1 MTSTP
6 HRPDAANSTSRP
18 GDIGAPAAAAG
29 RPGSH
34 LKLAALS
41 GALLMAGCAS
51 LAPPAAPPAEAAAAP
66 AASATAPAAPAAPGV
81 SQAGVVAKLPAPG
94 AAPVPSTPPAGAPA
108 AGAPKPFAE
117 VIKDATQMSG
127 LFTLWQKDDKVWLE
141 LTPADFNQPLFLS
154 PKFKTGLGEG
164 RFFGG
169 LMGEELVI
177 EFRRV
182 HNQVQM
188 LARNTEFVA
197 TPKTPSGRAVEAA
210 FSPSLLASAAVVSQ
224 PHPERKS
231 VLVEANAL
239 FINDMMG
246 VALGLQR
253 QYRQGYALDARNSAI
268 TDIRSSPDL
277 VVLEVLS
284 HYATGSIAVATP
296 GAPVPPG
303 TPVPSVPRS
312 VPDPRSLFMTLHYSL
327 AKLPAQVMAPRKA
340 DGRVGHFTSNF
351 SDFSDDLARSPRQ
364 RYVNRWRL
372 DKKDPAAAL
381 SEPVKPI
388 TFWLDH
394 TIPEKYRA
402 SVTAGILEWNKAFE
416 KVGFK
421 DAIRVEVQPDDATW
435 DTLDFGRAS
444 VRWMTNSNPS
454 FGAIGPSHV
463 DPRSGEIL
471 DADIGIESLSSRSL
485 RALRSQV
492 LASSPVDSPAATD
505 LPPELAARGLRPQ
518 ALCHYADQAAE
529 QLGYAL
535 DVLEARGEL
544 DPGGP
549 ESEAFVQGYM
559 KDVTMHEV
567 GHTLG
572 LRHNFRS
579 SRIYTETQLSDPAFT
594 AVHGI
599 AGSVMEYSAINL
611 SAPGIPSDRQ
621 GTPFN
626 ATLGPYDYWAI
637 EYAYRPLAAEQ
648 QDAELAKIAARNAE
662 PELAFGTDED
672 NWLGVD
678 PETLQFD
685 LGSDVIAF
693 ARKRI
698 TIARDLLERQE
709 TRTLAADQDY
719 SILRRSVTYAL
730 RDMGRAAGVLT
741 RQIGGVRT
749 VRDHVGSGRDPLA
762 PLPAADQRAALDLL
776 ASGFLSATSFR
787 ISPALQRKLAVDYL
801 ERGDAA
807 LRGDGTPA
815 TALVTDFS
823 LASQVIE
830 LQRGVLGQLLS
841 DSVAARLLDSEDKLP
856 KDALRLSD
864 LYRRLNDAVWSEL
877 GQPGDIPSLRRELQR
892 DHINRI
898 AAQLLRPAA
907 LSRADAR
914 SLVRAQAQMLL
925 TRMSTAAKR
934 PGLSSEAQAHLQDS
948 VDTLQQA
955 LTAKLARQGA

>member
-1 MTSTP
+1 VPAEP
-6 HRPDAANSTSRP
+6 HRRP
-18 GDIGAPAAAAG
+18 A
-29 RPGSH
+29 RPSVTT
-34 LKLAALS
+34 LAC
-41 GALLMAGCAS
+41 ALLLAGCAS
-51 LAPPAAPPAEAAAAP
+51 LAPPAATPTAAP
-66 AASATAPAAPAAPGV
+66 AAAIQMPAPAAAQPGV
-81 SQAGVVAKLPAPG
+81 IAKLPAPG
-94 AAPVPSTPPAGAPA
+94 AQAAPPVAVPGAPR
-108 AGAPKPFAE
+108 PFAE
-117 VIKDATQMSG
+117 VIKDARQMSG

-141 LTPADFNQPLFLS
+141 LAPGDFNQPLFLS
-154 PKFKTGLGEG
+154 PKYKTGLGEG

-169 LMGEELVI
+169 LMGEEVVI

-197 TPKTPSGRAVEAA
+197 TPKTPNGRAVEAA
-210 FSPSLLASAAVVSQ
+210 FSPSLLASTAVVSQ

-239 FINDMMG
+239 FINDMLGIAM
-246 VALGLQR
+246 GLQR
-253 QYRQGYALDARNSAI
+253 QYRQGYALDTRNSAI

-296 GAPVPPG
+296 GAPMPPG

-327 AKLPAQVMAPRKA
+327 AKLPEQVMAPRKA
-340 DGRVGHFTSNF
+340 DGRIGHFTSNL

-364 RYVNRWRL
+364 HFVNRWRL
-372 DKKDPAAAL
+372 EKKDPAAAL

-416 KVGFK
+416 QIGFK
-421 DAIRVEVQPDDATW
+421 DAIRVEVQPDDASW

-444 VRWMTNSNPS
+444 VRWMTNSSPS

-485 RALRSQV
+485 RTLRSQV
-492 LASSPVDSPAATD
+492 LASAAPAE

-518 ALCHYADQAAE
+518 AVCDYADQAAE

-535 DVLEARGEL
+535 DVLEARGDL
-544 DPGGP
+544 DPGSP
-549 ESEAFVQGYM
+549 EAERFVQGYM

-579 SRIYTETQLSDPAFT
+579 SRVYTEEQLSDPAFT
-594 AVHGI
+594 ATHSI
-599 AGSVMEYSAINL
+599 AGSVMEYAAINL
-611 SAPGIPSDRQ
+611 SAPGIPSSRQ

-626 ATLGPYDYWAI
+626 GTIGPYDYWAI
-637 EYAYRPLAAEQ
+637 DYAYRPLPAGHE
-648 QDAELAKIAARNAE
+648 DVELAKIAARSAE

-672 NWLGVD
+672 NYLGID

-685 LGSDVIAF
+685 LGSDVLAF

-698 TIARDLLERQE
+698 AIARDLLQRQE
-709 TRTLAADQDY
+709 TRALSPDQDY

-749 VRDHVGSGRDPLA
+749 VRDHAGSGRDPLA

-776 ASGFLSATSFR
+776 TRGFL
-787 ISPALQRKLAVDYL
+787 SPALQRKLAVDYL
-801 ERGDAA
+801 ERSDAA

-823 LASQVIE
+823 LASLVIE

-841 DSVAARLLDSEDKLP
+841 DGVAVRLLDSEDKLP
-856 KDALRLSD
+856 KDALRLSE

-877 GQPGDIPSLRRELQR
+877 GQSGDIPSLRRELQR

-898 AAQLLRPAA
+898 ATQLLRPAA

-914 SLVRAQAQMLL
+914 SLLRAQAQTLL
-925 TRMSTAAKR
+925 TRLNAAAKR
-934 PGLSSEAQAHLQDS
+934 PGLSAEAQAHLQDS
-948 VDTLQQA
+948 ADTLQQA
-955 LTAKLARQGA
+955 LTARLARTGA

>member
-1 MTSTP
+1 
-6 HRPDAANSTSRP
+6 
-18 GDIGAPAAAAG
+18 
-29 RPGSH
+29 
-34 LKLAALS
+34 
-41 GALLMAGCAS
+41 
-51 LAPPAAPPAEAAAAP
+51 
-66 AASATAPAAPAAPGV
+66 
-81 SQAGVVAKLPAPG
+81 
-94 AAPVPSTPPAGAPA
+94 
-108 AGAPKPFAE
+108 
-117 VIKDATQMSG
+117 VIKDAKQMSG

-141 LTPADFNQPLFLS
+141 LMPEDFNQPLFLS
-154 PKFKTGLGEG
+154 PKYKTGLGEG

-169 LMGEELVI
+169 LMGEEAVI

-182 HNQVQM
+182 NNQVQM

-197 TPKTPSGRAVEAA
+197 APKTPNGRAVEAG
-210 FSPSLLASAAVVSQ
+210 FSPSLLASTAVVSQ

-239 FINDMMG
+239 FINDMLG
-246 VALGLQR
+246 VAMGLQR

-268 TDIRSSPDL
+268 TDIRTSPEL

-284 HYATGSIAVATP
+284 HYATGSIAVANP
-296 GAPVPPG
+296 GAPTPPG

-327 AKLPAQVMAPRKA
+327 ARLPEQVMAPRKA
-340 DGRVGHFTSNF
+340 DGRIGHFTSNR

-364 RYVNRWRL
+364 RFVNRWRL
-372 DKKDPAAAL
+372 EKKDPAAAL

-388 TFWLDH
+388 TFWLDN

-402 SVTAGILEWNKAFE
+402 AVTAGILEWNKAFE
-416 KVGFK
+416 KIGFK

-492 LASSPVDSPAATD
+492 LSSSPSSSMSPE
-505 LPPELAARGLRPQ
+505 LPAELAARGLRPQ
-518 ALCHYADQAAE
+518 RICEHADQAAE

-549 ESEAFVQGYM
+549 EAERFVQGYM

-579 SRIYTETQLSDPAFT
+579 SRIYSDAQLSDPAFT
-594 AVHGI
+594 AQHGI
-599 AGSVMEYSAINL
+599 AGSVMEYAAINL

-626 ATLGPYDYWAI
+626 STLGPYDYWAI
-637 EYAYRPLAAEQ
+637 EYAYRPLASDQE
-648 QDAELAKIAARNAE
+648 DAELTKIAARNAE

-672 NWLGVD
+672 TWLGVD

-685 LGSDVIAF
+685 LGSDVLAF

-709 TRTLAADQDY
+709 SRVLAADQDY

-730 RDMGRAAGVLT
+730 RDMGRTASVLT

-749 VRDHVGSGRDPLA
+749 LRDHAGSGRDPLA

-776 ASGFLSATSFR
+776 ARGFLSADSLR

-815 TALVTDFS
+815 TALATDFS
-823 LASQVIE
+823 LAAQVAE
-830 LQRGVLGQLLS
+830 LQRAVLGQLLS
-841 DSVAARLLDSEDKLP
+841 DGVAVRLLDSEDKLP
-856 KDALRLSD
+856 KDALRLSE
-864 LYRRLNDAVWSEL
+864 LYQRLNDAVWSEL
-877 GQPGDIPSLRRELQR
+877 TVPGDIPSLRRELQR
-892 DHINRI
+892 EHINRI
-898 AAQLLRPAA
+898 STLLLRPAA

-914 SLVRAQAQMLL
+914 SLLRAQAQTLL
-925 TRMSTAAKR
+925 AHMIVAAR
-934 PGLSSEAQAHLQDS
+934 RAGSGTEAQAHLQDS
-948 VDTLQQA
+948 IDSLQQA
-955 LTAKLARQGA
+955 LTAKLVRQGT

>member
-1 MTSTP
+1 MTNHSP
-6 HRPDAANSTSRP
+6 APSPSFRAQASSSGAISPALRRPVVP
-18 GDIGAPAAAAG
+18 KFLAPACV
-29 RPGSH
+29 
-34 LKLAALS
+34 
-41 GALLMAGCAS
+41 LLMAGCAS
-51 LAPPAAPPAEAAAAP
+51 MTPPESAPAAATAAVAAPAVAAAA
-66 AASATAPAAPAAPGV
+66 SMPGT

-94 AAPVPSTPPAGAPA
+94 AQMPA
-108 AGAPKPFAE
+108 AGSAPASAPAPGAPRPFAE
-117 VIKDATQMSG
+117 VIKDAKQMSG
-127 LFTLWQKDDKVWLE
+127 LFTLWQKDEKVWLE
-141 LTPADFNQPLFLS
+141 LAPGDFNQPLFLS
-154 PKFKTGLGEG
+154 PKYKTGLGEG
-164 RFFGG
+164 RYFGG
-169 LMGEELVI
+169 LMGEEVVI

-197 TPKTPSGRAVEAA
+197 TPKTPNGRAVEAA
-210 FSPSLLASAAVVSQ
+210 FSPSLLASTTVVSQ

-231 VLVEANAL
+231 VLVEANPL

-246 VALGLQR
+246 VAMGLQR
-253 QYRQGYALDARNSAI
+253 LYRQGYGLDARNSAI
-268 TDIRSSPDL
+268 TDIRTGPEL
-277 VVLEVLS
+277 VVLEVLN

-303 TPVPSVPRS
+303 TPMPSVPRS

-327 AKLPAQVMAPRKA
+327 AKMPEQVMAPRKA
-340 DGRVGHFTSNF
+340 DGRVGHFTSNL

-364 RYVNRWRL
+364 RFVNRWRL
-372 DKKDPAAAL
+372 EKKDPAAAL

-388 TFWLDH
+388 TFWLDS
-394 TIPEKYRA
+394 TIPDKYRA

-416 KVGFK
+416 KIGFK

-444 VRWMTNSNPS
+444 VRWMTNSSPS

-471 DADIGIESLSSRSL
+471 DADIGIESLSSRNL
-485 RALRSQV
+485 RSLRSQV
-492 LASSPVDSPAATD
+492 LASSPSTD
-505 LPPELAARGLRPQ
+505 LPAELAARGMRSQ
-518 ALCHYADQAAE
+518 RACDYADQAAE

-535 DVLEARGEL
+535 DVLEARGDI
-544 DPGGP
+544 DPGSP
-549 ESEAFVQGYM
+549 EAEQFVLGYM

-579 SRIYTETQLSDPAFT
+579 SRVYSEAQLTDPAFT
-594 AVHGI
+594 ATHSI
-599 AGSVMEYSAINL
+599 AGSVMEYAAINL
-611 SAPGIPSDRQ
+611 SAPGIPTSRQ

-626 ATLGPYDYWAI
+626 STLGPYDYWAI
-637 EYAYRPLAAEQ
+637 EYAYRPLPAAQEE
-648 QDAELAKIAARNAE
+648 AELAKIAARSAE

-672 NWLGVD
+672 NFLGID

-685 LGSDVIAF
+685 LGSDVLAF

-698 TIARDLLERQE
+698 AIARDLLERQE
-709 TRTLAADQDY
+709 TRVLSPDQDY

-730 RDMGRAAGVLT
+730 RDMGRAASVLT

-749 VRDHVGSGRDPLA
+749 VRDHAGSGRDPLA

-776 ASGFLSATSFR
+776 ARGFLSADSLR

-830 LQRGVLGQLLS
+830 LQRSVLGQLLS
-841 DSVAARLLDSEDKLP
+841 DGVAARLLDSEDKLP
-856 KDALRLSD
+856 KDALRLSE
-864 LYRRLNDAVWSEL
+864 LYRRLNEAVWAEL
-877 GQPGDIPSLRRELQR
+877 GQSGDIPSLRRELQR
-892 DHINRI
+892 DHINRV
-898 AAQLLRPAA
+898 ATQLLRPAA
-907 LSRADAR
+907 SSRVDAR
-914 SLVRAQAQMLL
+914 SLARAQAQVLL
-925 TRMSTAAKR
+925 TRLNAAAR
-934 PGLSSEAQAHLQDS
+934 RSGLSAEAQAHLQDS
-948 VDTLQQA
+948 IDTLQQA
-955 LTAKLARQGA
+955 LTAKLARTGA

>member
-1 MTSTP
+1 MP
-6 HRPDAANSTSRP
+6 
-18 GDIGAPAAAAG
+18 
-29 RPGSH
+29 
-34 LKLAALS
+34 KLAAPICV
-41 GALLMAGCAS
+41 LLLAGCAS
-51 LAPPAAPPAEAAAAP
+51 LAPPESMPSAAAPAAAAAAP
-66 AASATAPAAPAAPGV
+66 AAAAPPGAAQPGV
-81 SQAGVVAKLPAPG
+81 IARLPAPG
-94 AAPVPSTPPAGAPA
+94 AQASA
-108 AGAPKPFAE
+108 AGAAPPGGPAPGAPRPFAE
-117 VIKDATQMSG
+117 VIKDAKQSSG

-141 LTPADFNQPLFLS
+141 LAPADFNQPFFLS
-154 PKFKTGLGEG
+154 PKYKTGLGEG

-169 LMGEELVI
+169 LMGEEVVI

-197 TPKTPSGRAVEAA
+197 TPKTPNGRAVEAA
-210 FSPSLLASAAVVSQ
+210 FSPSLLASTSVVSQ

-231 VLVEANAL
+231 VLVEANPL

-246 VALGLQR
+246 VAMGLQR
-253 QYRQGYALDARNSAI
+253 QYRQGYGLDTRNSAI
-268 TDIRSSPDL
+268 TDIRTTPDL

-296 GAPVPPG
+296 GVPVPPG
-303 TPVPSVPRS
+303 TPLPSVPRS

-327 AKLPAQVMAPRKA
+327 ARLPEHVMAPRRA
-340 DGRVGHFTSNF
+340 DGRVGHFTSNL
-351 SDFSDDLARSPRQ
+351 SDFSDDLARTPRQ
-364 RYVNRWRL
+364 RFVNRWRL
-372 DKKDPAAAL
+372 EKKDPAAAL

-388 TFWLDH
+388 TFWLDN

-416 KVGFK
+416 QVGFK

-444 VRWMTNSNPS
+444 VRWMTNSSPS

-485 RALRSQV
+485 RSLRSQV
-492 LASSPVDSPAATD
+492 LTSSAATE
-505 LPPELAARGLRPQ
+505 LPPELAARGMRSHM
-518 ALCHYADQAAE
+518 ACDYADQAAE

-535 DVLEARGEL
+535 DVLEARGDIE
-544 DPGGP
+544 PGSP
-549 ESEAFVQGYM
+549 EAEQFVQGYM

-579 SRIYTETQLSDPAFT
+579 SRVYSDAQLSDPAFT
-594 AVHGI
+594 ATHSI
-599 AGSVMEYSAINL
+599 AGSVMEYAAINL
-611 SAPGIPSDRQ
+611 SAPGIPSSRQ

-626 ATLGPYDYWAI
+626 STIGPYDYWAI
-637 EYAYRPLAAEQ
+637 EYAYRPLPAAQEE
-648 QDAELAKIAARNAE
+648 AALAKIAARSAE

-672 NWLGVD
+672 NLLGID

-685 LGSDVIAF
+685 LGSDVLAF

-698 TIARDLLERQE
+698 AIAHDLLERQE
-709 TRTLAADQDY
+709 TRVLSPDQDY

-730 RDMGRAAGVLT
+730 RDMGRAASVLT

-749 VRDHVGSGRDPLA
+749 VRDHAGSGRDPLA

-776 ASGFLSATSFR
+776 ARGFLSADSLR

-830 LQRGVLGQLLS
+830 LQRAVLGQLLS

-864 LYRRLNDAVWSEL
+864 LYRRLDDAVWGEL
-877 GQPGDIPSLRRELQR
+877 GHPGDIPSLRRELQR

-898 AAQLLRPAA
+898 ATQLLRPAA
-907 LSRADAR
+907 LSRVDAR
-914 SLVRAQAQMLL
+914 SLVRAQAQTLL
-925 TRMSTAAKR
+925 ARLNTAAKR
-934 PGLSSEAQAHLQDS
+934 PGLSAEAQAHLQDS
-948 VDTLQQA
+948 IDTLQQA
-955 LTAKLARQGA
+955 LTARLARTGA

>member
-1 MTSTP
+1 MITHFPAPGPSFGDLTP
-6 HRPDAANSTSRP
+6 PTGATTAARRLLAMSKFA
-18 GDIGAPAAAAG
+18 APVC
-29 RPGSH
+29 
-34 LKLAALS
+34 
-41 GALLMAGCAS
+41 ALLLAGCAS
-51 LAPPAAPPAEAAAAP
+51 LAPPESPPAAAAP
-66 AASATAPAAPAAPGV
+66 AATSAAPAAAV
-81 SQAGVVAKLPAPG
+81 SAGASQPGVVARLPAPG
-94 AAPVPSTPPAGAPA
+94 AQASSSGAASPGATPGGPAPGAPR
-108 AGAPKPFAE
+108 PFAE
-117 VIKDATQMSG
+117 VVKDAKQLSG

-141 LTPADFNQPLFLS
+141 LAPGDFNHPLFLS
-154 PKFKTGLGEG
+154 PKYKTGLGEG

-169 LMGEELVI
+169 LMGEEVVI

-197 TPKTPSGRAVEAA
+197 TPKTPNSRAVEAA
-210 FSPSLLASAAVVSQ
+210 FSPSLLASTAVVSQ

-239 FINDMMG
+239 FVNDMMG
-246 VALGLQR
+246 IAMGLQR
-253 QYRQGYALDARNSAI
+253 QYRQGYGLDTRNSAI
-268 TDIRSSPDL
+268 TDIRTSPDL
-277 VVLEVLS
+277 VVLEVLN

-303 TPVPSVPRS
+303 TPLPSVPRS

-327 AKLPAQVMAPRKA
+327 ARLPDQVMAPRKA
-340 DGRVGHFTSNF
+340 DGRVGYFTSNL

-364 RYVNRWRL
+364 RFVNRWRL
-372 DKKDPAAAL
+372 EKKDPAVAL

-388 TFWLDH
+388 TFWLDN

-416 KVGFK
+416 KIGFK

-435 DTLDFGRAS
+435 DTLDFGRPS
-444 VRWMTNSNPS
+444 VRWMTNSSPS

-492 LASSPVDSPAATD
+492 LSSTTSTELPAD
-505 LPPELAARGLRPQ
+505 LAMRGLRP
-518 ALCHYADQAAE
+518 ARTCEYADQAAE
-529 QLGYAL
+529 QLAYAL
-535 DVLEARGEL
+535 DVLEARGDI
-544 DPGGP
+544 DPGSP
-549 ESEAFVQGYM
+549 EAEQFVQGYM

-579 SRIYTETQLSDPAFT
+579 SRVYSEEQLSDPAFT
-594 AVHGI
+594 ASHGI
-599 AGSVMEYSAINL
+599 AGSVMEYAAINL
-611 SAPGIPSDRQ
+611 SAPGIPSTRQ
-621 GTPFN
+621 ATPFN
-626 ATLGPYDYWAI
+626 STLGPYDYWAI
-637 EYAYRPLAAEQ
+637 EYAYRPLPAAQEA
-648 QDAELAKIAARNAE
+648 AELAKIAARSAE

-672 NWLGVD
+672 NWLGID

-685 LGSDVIAF
+685 LGSDVLAF

-698 TIARDLLERQE
+698 AIARDLLERQE
-709 TRTLAADQDY
+709 TRALAPDQDY

-730 RDMGRAAGVLT
+730 RDMGRAAGVLA

-749 VRDHVGSGRDPLA
+749 VRDHAGSGRDPLA
-762 PLPAADQRAALDLL
+762 PLPAAEQRAALDLL
-776 ASGFLSATSFR
+776 TSGFLSADSLR

-830 LQRGVLGQLLS
+830 LQRTVLGQLLS
-841 DSVAARLLDSEDKLP
+841 DGVAVRLLDSEDKLP
-856 KDALRLSD
+856 KEALRLSE
-864 LYRRLNDAVWSEL
+864 LYRRLNDAVWGEL
-877 GQPGDIPSLRRELQR
+877 GRSGDIPSLRRELQR
-892 DHINRI
+892 DHVNQI
-898 AAQLLRPAA
+898 ASLLLRPAV

-914 SLVRAQAQMLL
+914 SLVRAQAQTLL
-925 TRMSTAAKR
+925 VRLNSAAKR
-934 PGLSSEAQAHLQDS
+934 PGLSAESQAHLQDS
-948 VDTLQQA
+948 ADTLLQA
-955 LTAKLARQGA
+955 LTAKLARAGA

>member
-1 MTSTP
+1 MCV
-6 HRPDAANSTSRP
+6 
-18 GDIGAPAAAAG
+18 
-29 RPGSH
+29 
-34 LKLAALS
+34 
-41 GALLMAGCAS
+41 LLLAGCAS
-51 LAPPAAPPAEAAAAP
+51 LAPPASTPEVVAGPAAAAQ
-66 AASATAPAAPAAPGV
+66 AAAPTTPAV

-94 AAPVPSTPPAGAPA
+94 AQASAPGAAPA
-108 AGAPKPFAE
+108 AGAPGGPAPGTPRPFAE
-117 VIKDATQMSG
+117 VIKDARQMSG
-127 LFTLWQKDDKVWLE
+127 LFTLWQKDEKVWLE

-154 PKFKTGLGEG
+154 PKYKTGLGEG

-169 LMGEELVI
+169 LMGEEVVI

-182 HNQVQM
+182 HNLVQM

-197 TPKTPSGRAVEAA
+197 TPKTPNGRAVEAA
-210 FSPSLLASAAVVSQ
+210 FSPSLLASTAVVSQ

-239 FINDMMG
+239 FVNDMMG
-246 VALGLQR
+246 VAMGLQR
-253 QYRQGYALDARNSAI
+253 QYRQGYALDTRNSAI
-268 TDIRSSPDL
+268 TEVRTSPDL
-277 VVLEVLS
+277 VVLEVLN

-296 GAPVPPG
+296 GVPVPPG
-303 TPVPSVPRS
+303 TPTPSVPRS

-327 AKLPAQVMAPRKA
+327 ARLPEQVMAPRKA
-340 DGRVGHFTSNF
+340 DGRIGHFSSNR
-351 SDFSDDLARSPRQ
+351 SDFSDDVARSPRQ
-364 RYVNRWRL
+364 RFVNRWRL

-394 TIPEKYRA
+394 TLPEKYRA
-402 SVTAGILEWNKAFE
+402 AVTAGILEWNKAFE
-416 KVGFK
+416 KIGFK

-492 LASSPVDSPAATD
+492 LSSAPTGASASTELPA
-505 LPPELAARGLRPQ
+505 ELAARGLRPQ
-518 ALCHYADQAAE
+518 RACDYADQAAE

-535 DVLEARGEL
+535 DVLEARGDL
-544 DPGGP
+544 DPGSP
-549 ESEAFVQGYM
+549 EAEQFVQGYM

-579 SRIYTETQLSDPAFT
+579 SRAYSEAQLSDPAFT
-594 AVHGI
+594 ASHGI
-599 AGSVMEYSAINL
+599 AGSVMEYAAINL
-611 SAPGIPSDRQ
+611 SAPGIPVSRQ
-621 GTPFN
+621 GTPFSS
-626 ATLGPYDYWAI
+626 TLGPYDYWAI
-637 EYAYRPLAAEQ
+637 EYAYRPLAADQEE
-648 QDAELAKIAARNAE
+648 AELAKIAARSAE

-685 LGSDVIAF
+685 LGSDVLSF

-698 TIARDLLERQE
+698 AIARDLLERQE
-709 TRTLAADQDY
+709 TRTLLPDQDY

-730 RDMGRAAGVLT
+730 RDMGRAASLLT

-749 VRDHVGSGRDPLA
+749 VRDHAGSGRDPLA

-776 ASGFLSATSFR
+776 ARGFLSDDSLR

-815 TALVTDFS
+815 TTLATDFS
-823 LASQVIE
+823 LASQVME
-830 LQRGVLGQLLS
+830 LQRAVLGQLLS
-841 DSVAARLLDSEDKLP
+841 DGVAVRLLDSEDKLP
-856 KDALRLSD
+856 KDALRLSE
-864 LYRRLNDAVWSEL
+864 LYRRLNEAVWAEL
-877 GQPGDIPSLRRELQR
+877 GQSGDIPSLRRELQR
-892 DHINRI
+892 DHINRV

-907 LSRADAR
+907 SSRVDAR
-914 SLVRAQAQMLL
+914 SLARAQAQTLL
-925 TRMSTAAKR
+925 TRLNAAVR
-934 PGLSSEAQAHLQDS
+934 RSGLSAEAQAHLQDS
-948 VDTLQQA
+948 IDTLQQA
-955 LTAKLARQGA
+955 LTAKLARAGA

>member
-1 MTSTP
+1 MPRLATP
-6 HRPDAANSTSRP
+6 MCV
-18 GDIGAPAAAAG
+18 
-29 RPGSH
+29 
-34 LKLAALS
+34 
-41 GALLMAGCAS
+41 LLLAGCAS
-51 LAPPAAPPAEAAAAP
+51 LAPPASTPEVVAGPAAAAP
-66 AASATAPAAPAAPGV
+66 TPAV
-81 SQAGVVAKLPAPG
+81 SQAGVVARLPAPGAQAPAPG
-94 AAPVPSTPPAGAPA
+94 AAPAAGAPGAPA
-108 AGAPKPFAE
+108 AGTPRPFAE
-117 VIKDATQMSG
+117 VIKDAKQMSG

-154 PKFKTGLGEG
+154 PKYKTGLGEG

-169 LMGEELVI
+169 LMGEEVVI

-197 TPKTPSGRAVEAA
+197 TPKTPNGRAVEAA
-210 FSPSLLASAAVVSQ
+210 FSPSLLASTAVVSQ

-239 FINDMMG
+239 FVNDMMG
-246 VALGLQR
+246 VAMGLQR
-253 QYRQGYALDARNSAI
+253 QYRQGYALDTRNSAI
-268 TDIRSSPDL
+268 TEVRTSPDL
-277 VVLEVLS
+277 VVLEVLN

-303 TPVPSVPRS
+303 TPTPSVPRS

-327 AKLPAQVMAPRKA
+327 ARLPEQVMAPRKA
-340 DGRVGHFTSNF
+340 DGRIGHFSSNR
-351 SDFSDDLARSPRQ
+351 SDFSDDVARSPRQ
-364 RYVNRWRL
+364 RFVNRWRL

-388 TFWLDH
+388 TFWLDN
-394 TIPEKYRA
+394 TLPEKYRA
-402 SVTAGILEWNKAFE
+402 AVTAGILEWNKAFE
-416 KVGFK
+416 QIGFK

-492 LASSPVDSPAATD
+492 LSSVPTGASASTELPA
-505 LPPELAARGLRPQ
+505 ELAARGLRPQ
-518 ALCHYADQAAE
+518 RACDYADQAAE

-535 DVLEARGEL
+535 DVLEARGDLE
-544 DPGGP
+544 PGSP
-549 ESEAFVQGYM
+549 EAEQFVQGYM

-579 SRIYTETQLSDPAFT
+579 SRIYSEAQLSDPAFT
-594 AVHGI
+594 ASHGI
-599 AGSVMEYSAINL
+599 AGSVMEYAAINL
-611 SAPGIPSDRQ
+611 SAPGIPVSRQ
-621 GTPFN
+621 GTPFSS
-626 ATLGPYDYWAI
+626 TLGPYDYWAI
-637 EYAYRPLAAEQ
+637 EYAYRPLPADREE
-648 QDAELAKIAARNAE
+648 AELTKIAARNAE

-685 LGSDVIAF
+685 LGSDVLAF
-693 ARKRI
+693 ARKRVA
-698 TIARDLLERQE
+698 IARDLLERQE
-709 TRTLAADQDY
+709 TRALLPDQDY

-730 RDMGRAAGVLT
+730 RDMGRAASVLT

-749 VRDHVGSGRDPLA
+749 VRDHAGSGRDPLA

-776 ASGFLSATSFR
+776 ARGFLSTDSLR

-807 LRGDGTPA
+807 LRGDGAAA
-815 TALVTDFS
+815 TLATDFS
-823 LASQVIE
+823 LASQVME
-830 LQRGVLGQLLS
+830 LQRAVLGQLLS
-841 DSVAARLLDSEDKLP
+841 DGVAVRLLDSEDKLP
-856 KDALRLSD
+856 KDALRLSE
-864 LYRRLNDAVWSEL
+864 LYRRLSDAVWGEL

-892 DHINRI
+892 DHVNRI
-898 AAQLLRPAA
+898 ATLLLRPAA
-907 LSRADAR
+907 SSRADAR
-914 SLVRAQAQMLL
+914 SLVRAQAQTLL
-925 TRMSTAAKR
+925 ARLNTAAAR
-934 PGLSSEAQAHLQDS
+934 PGLSAEAQAHLQDS
-948 VDTLQQA
+948 ADTLQQA

>member
-1 MTSTP
+1 MTPTM
-6 HRPDAANSTSRP
+6 HRDNAIDCAHRS
-18 GDIGAPAAAAG
+18 GDIGPATRTTAH
-29 RPGSH
+29 RPGNP
-34 LKLAALS
+34 LTLAALS
-41 GALLMAGCAS
+41 CALLAAGCAS
-51 LAPPAAPPAEAAAAP
+51 VAPPDATAAAVVAAP
-66 AASATAPAAPAAPGV
+66 ATAPAPPGA
-81 SQAGVVAKLPAPG
+81 SQAGAVVAKLPAPG
-94 AAPVPSTPPAGAPA
+94 AAQAPAPGAAPAGPTP
-108 AGAPKPFAE
+108 GAPRPFAE
-117 VIKDATQMSG
+117 VIKDAKQMSG
-127 LFTLWQKDDKVWLE
+127 LFTLWQKEDKVWLE
-141 LTPADFNQPLFLS
+141 LTPSDFNQPLFLS
-154 PKFKTGLGEG
+154 PKYKTGLGEG

-169 LMGEELVI
+169 LMGEEVVI
-177 EFRRV
+177 EFRRI

-197 TPKTPSGRAVEAA
+197 APKTPAGRAVEAA

-224 PHPERKS
+224 PHPDRKS
-231 VLVEANAL
+231 VLIDANAL
-239 FINDMMG
+239 FVNDMMG

-268 TDIRSSPDL
+268 TDVRTSADL

-284 HYATGSIAVATP
+284 HYATASIAVATP

-303 TPVPSVPRS
+303 TPLPSVPRS

-327 AKLPAQVMAPRKA
+327 ARLPEQLMAPRRA
-340 DGRVGHFTSNF
+340 DGRVGYFSSNL

-372 DKKDPAAAL
+372 EKKDPAAAL

-402 SVTAGILEWNKAFE
+402 SVTAGVLEWNKAFE
-416 KVGFK
+416 KIGFK

-492 LASSPVDSPAATD
+492 LASAPAEP
-505 LPPELAARGLRPQ
+505 LPAELAARGLRPR
-518 ALCHYADQAAE
+518 AACDYADQAAE
-529 QLGYAL
+529 QMSYAL
-535 DVLEARGEL
+535 DVLEARGDLE
-544 DPGGP
+544 PGSP
-549 ESEAFVQGYM
+549 EAEAFVQGYM

-579 SRIYTETQLSDPAFT
+579 SRVYSEAQLSDPAFT
-594 AVHGI
+594 AANGI
-599 AGSVMEYSAINL
+599 AGSVMEYAAINL

-626 ATLGPYDYWAI
+626 TTLGPYDYWAI
-637 EYAYRPLAAEQ
+637 EYAYRPLPAAQEN
-648 QDAELAKIAARNAE
+648 AELAKIAARNAE
-662 PELAFGTDED
+662 PALAFGTDED
-672 NWLGVD
+672 NFLGVD

-685 LGSDVIAF
+685 LGSDVVAF

-698 TIARDLLERQE
+698 AIARDLLERQE

-730 RDMGRAAGVLT
+730 RDMSRAASVLT

-762 PLPAADQRAALDLL
+762 PLPAAEQRAALDLL
-776 ASGFLSATSFR
+776 ASGFLSADSLR

-807 LRGDGTPA
+807 LRGDGAPSS
-815 TALVTDFS
+815 ALATDFS

-830 LQRGVLGQLLS
+830 LQRSVLGQLLS
-841 DSVAARLLDSEDKLP
+841 DGVAVRLLDSEDKLP

-864 LYRRLNDAVWSEL
+864 LYQRLNDAVWSEL
-877 GQPGDIPSLRRELQR
+877 GRSGDIPSLRRELQR
-892 DHINRI
+892 DHVNRI
-898 AAQLLRPAA
+898 ATQLLRPAA
-907 LSRADAR
+907 LSRTDAR
-914 SLVRAQAQMLL
+914 SLVRAQAQALL
-925 TRMSTAAKR
+925 TRLTTATKR
-934 PGLSSEAQAHLQDS
+934 PGLSAEARAHLQDS
-948 VDTLQQA
+948 ADTLQQA
-955 LTAKLARQGA
+955 LTAKLARMGT

>member
-1 MTSTP
+1 MPRLATP
-6 HRPDAANSTSRP
+6 MCV
-18 GDIGAPAAAAG
+18 
-29 RPGSH
+29 
-34 LKLAALS
+34 
-41 GALLMAGCAS
+41 LLLAGCAS
-51 LAPPAAPPAEAAAAP
+51 LAPPASTPEVVAGPAAAAP
-66 AASATAPAAPAAPGV
+66 TPAV
-81 SQAGVVAKLPAPG
+81 SQAGVVARLPAPGAQAPAPG
-94 AAPVPSTPPAGAPA
+94 AAPAAGAPGAPA
-108 AGAPKPFAE
+108 AGTPRPFAE
-117 VIKDATQMSG
+117 VIKDAKQMSG

-154 PKFKTGLGEG
+154 PKYKTGLGEG

-169 LMGEELVI
+169 LMGEEVVI

-197 TPKTPSGRAVEAA
+197 TPKTPNGRAVEAA
-210 FSPSLLASAAVVSQ
+210 FSPSLLASTAVVSQ

-239 FINDMMG
+239 FVNDMMG
-246 VALGLQR
+246 VAMGLQR
-253 QYRQGYALDARNSAI
+253 QYRQGYALDTRNSAI
-268 TDIRSSPDL
+268 TEVRTSPDL
-277 VVLEVLS
+277 VVLEVLN

-303 TPVPSVPRS
+303 TPTPSVPRS

-327 AKLPAQVMAPRKA
+327 ARLPEQVMAPRKA
-340 DGRVGHFTSNF
+340 DGRIGHFSSNR
-351 SDFSDDLARSPRQ
+351 SDFSDDVARSPRQ
-364 RYVNRWRL
+364 RFVNRWRL

-388 TFWLDH
+388 TFWLDN
-394 TIPEKYRA
+394 TLPEKYRA
-402 SVTAGILEWNKAFE
+402 AVTAGILEWNKAFE
-416 KVGFK
+416 QIGFK

-492 LASSPVDSPAATD
+492 LSSAPTGASASTELPA
-505 LPPELAARGLRPQ
+505 ELAARGLRPQ
-518 ALCHYADQAAE
+518 RACDYADQAAE

-535 DVLEARGEL
+535 DVLEARGDLE
-544 DPGGP
+544 PGSP
-549 ESEAFVQGYM
+549 EAEQFVQGYM

-579 SRIYTETQLSDPAFT
+579 SRIYSEAQLSDPAFT
-594 AVHGI
+594 ASHGI
-599 AGSVMEYSAINL
+599 AGSVMEYAAINL
-611 SAPGIPSDRQ
+611 SAPGIPVSRQ
-621 GTPFN
+621 GTPFSS
-626 ATLGPYDYWAI
+626 TLGPYDYWAI
-637 EYAYRPLAAEQ
+637 EYAYRPLPADREE
-648 QDAELAKIAARNAE
+648 AELTKIAARNAE

-685 LGSDVIAF
+685 LGSDVLAF
-693 ARKRI
+693 ARKRVA
-698 TIARDLLERQE
+698 IARDLLERQE
-709 TRTLAADQDY
+709 TRALLPDQDY

-730 RDMGRAAGVLT
+730 RDMGRAASVLT

-749 VRDHVGSGRDPLA
+749 VRDHAGSGRDPLA

-776 ASGFLSATSFR
+776 ARGFLSTDSLR

-807 LRGDGTPA
+807 LRGDGAAA
-815 TALVTDFS
+815 TLATDFS
-823 LASQVIE
+823 LASQVME
-830 LQRGVLGQLLS
+830 LQRAVLGQLLS
-841 DSVAARLLDSEDKLP
+841 DGVAVRLLDSEDKLP
-856 KDALRLSD
+856 KDALRLSE
-864 LYRRLNDAVWSEL
+864 LYRRLSDAVWGEL

-892 DHINRI
+892 DHVNRI
-898 AAQLLRPAA
+898 ATLLLRPAA
-907 LSRADAR
+907 SSRADAR
-914 SLVRAQAQMLL
+914 SLVRAQAQTLL
-925 TRMSTAAKR
+925 ARLNTAAAR
-934 PGLSSEAQAHLQDS
+934 PGLSAEAQAHLQDS
-948 VDTLQQA
+948 ADTLQQA